1 MKQLAILITL
11 FAISHMAMGKEYVLG
26 KADAPIT
33 LIEYGSLT
41 CDACNYFH
49 RAVLPSI
56 DKRYIQKGKVQY
68 IYRHFPTGAAA
79 LQGAIASQCAGEQ
92 YYQMLDKLYLNIEH
106 WYEADN
112 QKDVLTQH
120 AESLGLDAAAFTQ
133 CINGQ
138 QQKNHVLAQQQEASK
153 KYGVIGTPTFV
164 INGKVVK
171 GKRSF
176 AQMQALLDGVDT
188 APKKQSY

>member
-1 MKQLAILITL
+1 MKQFVILITL
-11 FAISHMAMGKEYVLG
+11 FAISLTAMAKEHALG
-26 KADAPIT
+26 KSDAPIT

-56 DKRYIQKGKVQY
+56 DKNYIQKGEVQY

-79 LQGAIASQCAGEQ
+79 LQGAIAVQCAGDQ
-92 YYQMLDKLYLNIEH
+92 YYEMLDKLYLNIEH

-112 QKDVLTQH
+112 QKEVLTKH
-120 AESLGLDAAAFTQ
+120 AQSLGVDAAAFTL
-133 CINGQ
+133 CINGE
-138 QQKNHVLAQQQEASK
+138 QQKTNVLAQQQEASK

-176 AQMQALLDGVDT
+176 AQMQQLLDSVEVNT
-188 APKKQSY
+188 AAP